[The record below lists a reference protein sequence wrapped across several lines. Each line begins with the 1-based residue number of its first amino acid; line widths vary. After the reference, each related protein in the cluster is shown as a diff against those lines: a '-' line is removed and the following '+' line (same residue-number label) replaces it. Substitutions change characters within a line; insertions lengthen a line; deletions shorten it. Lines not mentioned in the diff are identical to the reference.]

1 MAEREKKPLP
11 ENRTRSGTVIK
22 PIYEPATP
30 DAKLGKPG
38 EYPFTRGIYPTM
50 YLGKVWTMRQY
61 AGFGTPEETNQR
73 FKYLLESGQTG
84 LSVALDLPTQLGF
97 DSDAP
102 EAFGEV
108 GKVGVA
114 IDSLADMETIFK
126 GIPLDKVSTSFT
138 INGTATILLAMYQ
151 AVAAKQGVAKE
162 RIAAESAESWRLR
175 IACVCGGHSL
185 TKAEPLNNIA
195 RTTIETMAVAA
206 AGLQ

>member
-1 MAEREKKPLP
+1 MSDEAPKKSAKGEKKLP
-11 ENRTRSGTVIK
+11 EHKTRSGTSIR
-22 PIYEPATP
+22 PYYEPQGGAP
-30 DAKLGKPG
+30 DSVGKPG

-61 AGFGTPEETNQR
+61 AGFGTPAETNQR

-102 EAFGEV
+102 EALGEV

-114 IDSLADMETIFK
+114 IDSLADMETIFE

-162 RIAAESAESWRLR
+162 RIAGTIQNDLLKEF
-175 IACVCGGHSL
+175 C
-185 TKAEPLNNIA
+185 A
-195 RTTIETMAVAA
+195 RGAWIFPIRSEEHTSE
-206 AGLQ
+206 LQSP

>member
-1 MAEREKKPLP
+1 MGEKKPQREAKPLP
-11 ENRTRSGTVIK
+11 EHKTRSGT
-22 PIYEPATP
+22 PIAPLYEPEKP
-30 DAKLGKPG
+30 DSKLGKPG
-38 EYPFTRGIYPTM
+38 EYPFTRGIYPSM

-61 AGFGTPEETNQR
+61 AGFGTPSETNQR

-102 EAFGEV
+102 EAVGEV

-114 IDSLADMETIFK
+114 IDSLADMETIFE

-151 AVAAKQGVAKE
+151 AVAAKQGGKHARRRPHAIRRHHRQDHCRLETLVAAD
-162 RIAAESAESWRLR
+162 RQ
-175 IACVCGGHSL
+175 
-185 TKAEPLNNIA
+185 
-195 RTTIETMAVAA
+195 AA
-206 AGLQ
+206 AGRAQYPRRAVR

>member
-1 MAEREKKPLP
+1 MAKGPPKEHT
-11 ENRTRSGTVIK
+11 TRSGL
-22 PIYEPATP
+22 PIRPLYEPEGGAP
-30 DAKLGKPG
+30 PSVGKPG
-38 EYPFTRGIYPTM
+38 EYPFTRGIYPSM
-50 YLGKVWTMRQY
+50 YLGKMWTMRQY
-61 AGFGTPEETNQR
+61 AGFGTPAETNQR

-84 LSVALDLPTQLGF
+84 LSVALDLPTKLGF

-102 EAFGEV
+102 DAVGEV

-162 RIAAESAESWRLR
+162 RIA
-175 IACVCGGHSL
+175 G
-185 TKAEPLNNIA
+185 
-195 RTTIETMAVAA
+195 TIQNDLLKEF
-206 AGLQ
+206 